1 MRVLDGEPYVHT
13 LDLKDDDL
21 YRRGEPLRRANVDL
35 GRCPYLA
42 LCAADARSRRA
53 GDNSHLPP
61 GGAAVLGEADFPHA
75 EFRGPGSHRDG
86 EHAHHYR
93 DARRSSSRL
102 QPPRCCRSS
111 IPHPVTSNRSSMH
124 CSKKR
129 RGWAERP
136 SVCLRFMRAGAFAP
150 WRCGHVGG
158 VCRIPTPQPARL
170 RAGNITSAPSGRRTH
185 RPYRRSKGTGP
196 L

>member
-1 MRVLDGEPYVHT
+1 MISIGA
-13 LDLKDDDL
+13 
-21 YRRGEPLRRANVDL
+21 AN
-35 GRCPYLA
+35 RCGAPMWI
-42 LCAADARSRRA
+42 S
-53 GDNSHLPP
+53 
-61 GGAAVLGEADFPHA
+61 GGARTSLYVPLMRDRDVLGTIHIYRQEVRPFSEADFPHA

-150 WRCGHVGG
+150 WRCGHAGG